1 MAPTLDI
8 EKLRLGDLIEISRP
22 MYQHWAVYV
31 GNGYVIHLAPPCE
44 GPSVGSSSVMSVL
57 ADSAMV
63 KKEFLW
69 AVVGGDEWKVNNDL
83 DREHSPRLGFVI
95 ANDAMGWV
103 GRTVPYSIVS
113 GNCEHFVNNLRY
125 GKNVSRQ
132 VTSATNVAIGVGA
145 AGLVVCGVLALARG
159 LRGENKNT
167 E

>member
-8 EKLRLGDLIEISRP
+8 EKLRLGDLIEISRGT
-22 MYQHWAVYV
+22 YQHWAVYV
-31 GNGYVIHLAPPCE
+31 GNGYVVHLAPPCE
-44 GPSVGSSSVMSVL
+44 GPGGGSSSVMSVL

-69 AVVGGDEWKVNNDL
+69 NVVGEDEWQVNNGL

-95 ANDAMGWV
+95 ANEAMGWV
-103 GRTVPYSIVS
+103 GRSVPYSIFS

-125 GKNVSRQ
+125 GKNVSGQ
-132 VTSATNVAIGVGA
+132 VTQATNAAIGLGA
-145 AGLVVCGVLALARG
+145 AGLVVFGVLALARG
-159 LRGENKNT
+159 IGRENRNK